1 MADQQTCSNCGG
13 QLPVGALF
21 CTQCGTRF
29 TEGAAAAPT
38 ATTPVASE
46 APAPTS
52 SPSSTVAA
60 PPPAPRPAPEAPPA
74 AAAAAA
80 GADATRIVTPQA
92 DPTQM
97 LPTAPPAAP
106 TPAPAPEAPGAWQ
119 PAPPP
124 PAPTW
129 GSAPTAP
136 PTQAAPATA
145 PFVPTPPPAP
155 AAPGAWD
162 QPTQAPTGAPPAG
175 PPPAAYAAPAAAAA
189 GYAAAP
195 DPYAQPGGPVPGGAP
210 APAKARRKNLVA
222 ALLAVLGGAAL
233 IVAAFLPWYR
243 AHLADGSI
251 VAVSGWNASNDAKT
265 ILGLGAAAIIF
276 SLLVLAGIGNT
287 FMRLLYFAGF
297 VASAAVLGYDFY
309 DIHSRL
315 TKNADVIAKGITQI
329 DIGLGIWVGF
339 GGSVLLLL
347 VALAIRRKPKVQPTG
362 FTPPA
367 A

>member
-1 MADQQTCSNCGG
+1 VADQQTCSNCGG

-29 TEGAAAAPT
+29 TDAAAAAPA
-38 ATTPVASE
+38 ATTPVATE
-46 APAPTS
+46 APDTTA
-52 SPSSTVAA
+52 SPSPTVAA
-60 PPPAPRPAPEAPPA
+60 PPPAPRPAPEAP

-80 GADATRIVTPQA
+80 GTDATRIVTPQS
-92 DPTQM
+92 DPTQT
-97 LPTAPPAAP
+97 LPTAPAEAP

-129 GSAPTAP
+129 GSATTAP
-136 PTQAAPATA
+136 PTQAAPAAA
-145 PFVPTPPPAP
+145 PLAPTPPPAP
-155 AAPGAWD
+155 AAPGTWD
-162 QPTQAPTGAPPAG
+162 QPTQAPTGPPPAG
-175 PPPAAYAAPAAAAA
+175 PPPAAYAAPAAAA

-195 DPYAQPGGPVPGGAP
+195 DAYTQPGAP
-210 APAKARRKNLVA
+210 APGGAAAPAKVRRKNPVA
-222 ALLAVLGGAAL
+222 ALLAVLGGGAL

-265 ILGLGAAAIIF
+265 VLGLGVAALLF
-276 SLLVLAGIGNT
+276 SLLVVAGIGNT
-287 FMRLLYFAGF
+287 LMRLLYFAGF
-297 VASAAVLGYDFY
+297 VASAAVLGYDYY
-309 DIHSRL
+309 DIHQRL
-315 TKNADVIAKGITQI
+315 PKNADVIAKGITQI
-329 DIGLGIWVGF
+329 DVGLGIAVGL

-347 VALAIRRKPKVQPTG
+347 VALTIRRKPKVKPTG

-367 A
+367 AA